1 MVQSDQCS
9 VLGVEIMEIEAEIKP
24 TDAMNIWAS
33 PSELVSQA
41 MDLAAIL
48 PSGRCEFH
56 LSQLQLKP

>member
-9 VLGVEIMEIEAEIKP
+9 VLGVEIKEIEAEIKP

-48 PSGRCEFH
+48 SSGRCEFH